1 MASINLFNCVD
12 NPCTKKAEFNFGK
25 LRHLTSLGVRVLD
38 EVLDIGYNAQPLDAH
53 RKAIK
58 DWRAIGLG
66 VMGLADMLV
75 AMGLKYGSE
84 EANNF
89 LEDVFREIRDIS
101 LIESSCLAKSF
112 GSFGKFDSEKVLAS
126 RFFDT
131 VPSNIKNLIR
141 EQGLRNGNLMSI
153 APSGTIS
160 TMIGVSNGAEAYFKV
175 SYTRSTHTNVNEGTG
190 KTFKVFAKAVDLLM
204 REQNI
209 KSQNELPDYVVDTYQ
224 IAPLDRVETQAR
236 IQEYVDNAI
245 SSTVNVKESTTTEEI
260 FEAYM
265 KAWFE
270 GCKGLTIFRENCER
284 TSIIDNKEGKK
295 NTATPPVPSKELV
308 PEKRSGIKKL
318 NGCTIVESTS
328 CVPKMYV
335 TINQKDGKPFEV
347 FTASDSG
354 CKSNIATITRMTSA
368 MLRLGVPVDY
378 VVKQLRQ
385 SSCLACQ
392 TLKKQGKEISL
403 SCGNAIAD
411 AIEESLK
418 PEAKKRKQNEDKV
431 GMAKCP
437 ECGEHSLVPTGK
449 CVYCP
454 QCGYSKC

>member
-1 MASINLFNCVD
+1 M
-12 NPCTKKAEFNFGK
+12 
-25 LRHLTSLGVRVLD
+25 TSLGVRVLD

-295 NTATPPVPSKELV
+295 NTATPPVTSKELV

-418 PEAKKRKQNEDKV
+418 PEAKKRKQSEDKV